1 MKMKKLSLLNTNCDP
16 RITNCIGTPVPSSFY
31 DLIRDILDNNNKK
44 EEVKNEKE
52 ENVKRV

>member
-1 MKMKKLSLLNTNCDP
+1 MKMKKLSLPNVSSDPKISNCL
-16 RITNCIGTPVPSSFY
+16 GTPIPSSFY
-31 DLIRDILDNNNKK
+31 KFIRNILDNNNQK